1 MKKMIQKPQ
10 YFFLLLAVLLL
21 VSGLINKG
29 EVILISFE
37 SYYLNLDVW
46 AAGLFSSI
54 FFLLIA
60 VNYASLTLTKKRPKK
75 GLTIGHI
82 VLQVIAIIPFLYY
95 FFTAD
100 VKRSYDEIEF
110 MNAIIVLSFVL
121 FLLASFIHII
131 NFMMSLLLKK
141 E

>member
-60 VNYASLTLTKKRPKK
+60 VNYASLTLTKKRSKK
-75 GLTIGHI
+75 GLTIVHI

-100 VKRSYDEIEF
+100 VKRSYEEIEF